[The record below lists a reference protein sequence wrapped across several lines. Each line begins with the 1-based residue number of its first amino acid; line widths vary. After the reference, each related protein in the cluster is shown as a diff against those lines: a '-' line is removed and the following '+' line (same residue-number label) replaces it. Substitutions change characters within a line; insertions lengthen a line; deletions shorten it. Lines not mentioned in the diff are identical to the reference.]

1 MKDLFDAINTRVKE
15 PYWGFFLLSFL
26 AFNWRGLFLLFL
38 ASGTAQDRIALFD
51 LQTNLWSLLVCPIS
65 MSLLIILITA
75 WLKVCFGKITRIP
88 YEILN
93 TQELNREHKYIS
105 EKTKLEDSRA
115 QAIANKEIKLIEKAR
130 RDEDI
135 ESINNQNVKENLK
148 REIEEVRAEITPIE
162 KEILQAA
169 SLDQNGQII
178 RRAVIG
184 SRFIQ
189 AGDTVFG
196 QNDSNLFLKYD
207 HALKTLI
214 MKNFIQ
220 EVGDRADMFSITT
233 KGWNL
238 ISYLNFPAHRQI
250 SSSI

>member
-1 MKDLFDAINTRVKE
+1 MKDLLDAINTRVKE
-15 PYWGFFLLSFL
+15 PYWGFFLLSFI
-26 AFNWRGLFLLFL
+26 AFNWRGLFLLCF
-38 ASGTAQDRIALFD
+38 ATGTAQEKLDLFD
-51 LQTNLWSLLVCPIS
+51 SETTFTS
-65 MSLLIILITA
+65 LIILPIITA
-75 WLKVCFGKITRIP
+75 LIVLLITPWLKVCFGKIMRIP

-184 SRFIQ
+184 NRFIQ

-207 HALKTLI
+207 HALKTLL

-220 EVGDRADMFSITT
+220 EVGNRADMFSITT
-233 KGWNL
+233 KGWDL
-238 ISYLNFPAHRQI
+238 ISNLNFAA
-250 SSSI
+250 

>member
-1 MKDLFDAINTRVKE
+1 MKDLIDAINTRVKE

-26 AFNWRGLFLLFL
+26 AFNWRGLFLLCF
-38 ASGTAQDRIALFD
+38 ATGAAQERINLFD
-51 LQTNLWSLLVCPIS
+51 SQTTMWSLVVCPIS
-65 MSLLIILITA
+65 TALIIVLLTP

-162 KEILQAA
+162 KEILKAA

-184 SRFIQ
+184 NRFIQ

-196 QNDSNLFLKYD
+196 QNDSNIFLKYD
-207 HALKTLI
+207 HALKTLV
-214 MKNFIQ
+214 MKKFIQ
-220 EVGDRADMFSITT
+220 EVGDRADMFSITK
-233 KGWNL
+233 KGWEL
-238 ISYLNFPAHRQI
+238 ISNLNLAA
-250 SSSI
+250 